1 MLFVFLVVVVLLP
14 MPSFAEIT
22 KIVIDKREPFAA
34 GHEFGVTGAYE
45 KLVGKAYGEVDPK
58 THHNKNLVNL
68 KNAPLNNR
76 SRVEYSIDILT
87 LKPIDTKNKGAKI
100 LLMN

>member
-1 MLFVFLVVVVLLP
+1 MLFVFLFP

-58 THHNKNLVNL
+58 THYNKNLVNL

-76 SRVEYSIDILT
+76 SRVEYSIDILI
-87 LKPIDTKNKGAKI
+87 LKPIRSP
-100 LLMN
+100 

>member
-1 MLFVFLVVVVLLP
+1 MLFVFLVVVVLFP

-58 THHNKNLVNL
+58 NT
-68 KNAPLNNR
+68 PQQ
-76 SRVEYSIDILT
+76 
-87 LKPIDTKNKGAKI
+87 KPRQSKKRAT
-100 LLMN
+100 

>member
-1 MLFVFLVVVVLLP
+1 MLFVLFVVAVLFP

-45 KLVGKAYGEVDPK
+45 KLIGDHQDRYRQTRAVRCRP
-58 THHNKNLVNL
+58 
-68 KNAPLNNR
+68 
-76 SRVEYSIDILT
+76 
-87 LKPIDTKNKGAKI
+87 
-100 LLMN
+100 